1 MIGIFVRPCP
11 RSLGLWKRITLPTN
25 TAKNRPRLQQRQQ
38 IPPCFAY
45 SLSRQN
51 ADVHFCAPLFPTSQC
66 PALQRALPIYRE
78 RVRQHPSRGRRRHP
92 LSIADREASSAGSGG
107 PEVILEL
114 LAFGAA
120 MG

>member
-1 MIGIFVRPCP
+1 MYIFVPHCFP
-11 RSLGLWKRITLPTN
+11 RHSLPH
-25 TAKNRPRLQQRQQ
+25 
-38 IPPCFAY
+38 C
-45 SLSRQN
+45 N
-51 ADVHFCAPLFPTSQC
+51 ALCLYIGSVSATPFQGEA
-66 PALQRALPIYRE
+66 E
-78 RVRQHPSRGRRRHP
+78 HP